1 MILDK
6 LKYGAINNKKIL
18 LSLGIFF
25 VIAIVMGTL
34 FLTIL
39 SKSDQNIVINYMND
53 YMSNISNN
61 KIIYSETIRNSL
73 ISNLGYV
80 ILIWLLGISVIGL
93 PIILF
98 MFFSKIFVLG
108 FSVGSFI
115 LTYHWKGLL
124 YSFIYIFPMNIINI
138 LIYMLLTLYAL
149 KMSNNLVY
157 SVFRKKE
164 INVKKI
170 INRYLL
176 ILLISV
182 IAMILYS
189 FYEVFIIPLF
199 LNALKSLIH

>member
-98 MFFSKIFVLG
+98 MFFSKI
-108 FSVGSFI
+108 
-115 LTYHWKGLL
+115 
-124 YSFIYIFPMNIINI
+124 
-138 LIYMLLTLYAL
+138 LI
-149 KMSNNLVY
+149 
-157 SVFRKKE
+157 KKK
-164 INVKKI
+164 NDT
-170 INRYLL
+170 
-176 ILLISV
+176 S
-182 IAMILYS
+182 
-189 FYEVFIIPLF
+189 
-199 LNALKSLIH
+199 